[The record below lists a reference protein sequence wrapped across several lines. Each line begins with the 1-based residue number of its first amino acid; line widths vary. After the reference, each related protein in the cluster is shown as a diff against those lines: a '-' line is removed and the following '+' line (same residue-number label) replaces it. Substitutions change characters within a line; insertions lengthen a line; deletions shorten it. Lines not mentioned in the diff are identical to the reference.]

1 MCRTS
6 SASKGVMERVLEPEL
21 MDDELQ
27 AIAYAR
33 ADFSTSNQLFVD
45 GLIHDAPQRL
55 RTAVDIGCGPGDV
68 MIRLARA
75 RPDLHITAIDG
86 SAPMI
91 TLARGAV
98 MTAGL
103 TDRITLVQGY
113 VPGVELEAHSFD
125 AVLSKDLLHHVP
137 DPSLLW
143 TEVARVARP
152 GGVIYVMDLV
162 RPPTRDDARG
172 IVNRVAAR
180 EDPILREDFF
190 NSLCAAFTVDE
201 LREQVAA
208 AGLDLEV
215 RQISDRHALVS
226 GLTSP

>member
-1 MCRTS
+1 
-6 SASKGVMERVLEPEL
+6 MERVLEPEL
-21 MDDELQ
+21 MEDELQ
-27 AIAYAR
+27 SIAYAR

-45 GLIHDAPQRL
+45 GLIHDFPQRL

-75 RPDLHITAIDG
+75 LPDLRVVAIDG

-91 TLARGAV
+91 ALARGAV
-98 MTAGL
+98 LSAGL
-103 TDRITLVQGY
+103 GDRITLVQGY
-113 VPGVELEAHSFD
+113 VPGVALEAHSFD

-143 TEVARVARP
+143 KEIARLARP
-152 GGVIYVMDLV
+152 GAVVYVMDLV
-162 RPPTRDDARG
+162 RPATREEAGR

-201 LREQVAA
+201 LREQVAG
-208 AGLDLEV
+208 AGLRLEV
-215 RQISDRHALVS
+215 RQVSDRHALVS
-226 GLTSP
+226 GLI

>member
-1 MCRTS
+1 
-6 SASKGVMERVLEPEL
+6 MERVLEPEL
-21 MDDELQ
+21 MEDEQ
-27 AIAYAR
+27 QSIAYAR

-45 GLIHDAPQRL
+45 GLIHDFPRQL

-75 RPDLHITAIDG
+75 LPDLQVVAIDG

-98 MTAGL
+98 LVAGL
-103 TDRITLVQGY
+103 GDRITLVQGY
-113 VPGVELEAHSFD
+113 VPGVALHAHSFD

-143 TEVARVARP
+143 KEVARLARP
-152 GGVIYVMDLV
+152 GAVVYVMDLI
-162 RPPTRDDARG
+162 RPATREEAAR
-172 IVNRVAAR
+172 IVDRVAAR
-180 EDPILREDFF
+180 EHPILREDFF
-190 NSLCAAFTVDE
+190 NSLCAAFSVDE
-201 LREQVAA
+201 LCEQVAG
-208 AGLDLEV
+208 AGLPLDV
-215 RQISDRHALVS
+215 RQVSDRHALVS

>member
-1 MCRTS
+1 
-6 SASKGVMERVLEPEL
+6 MERVLEPEL
-21 MDDELQ
+21 MDDERQ
-27 AIAYAR
+27 SIAYAR
-33 ADFSTSNQLFVD
+33 ADFSSSNQFFVD
-45 GLIHDAPQRL
+45 GVINEFPRPL

-75 RPDLHITAIDG
+75 LPDLRITAIDA

-98 MTAGL
+98 MTEGL
-103 TDRITLVQGY
+103 SDRIELVQGC
-113 VPGVELEAHSFD
+113 VPGVALKAHSFD

-137 DPSLLW
+137 DPSVLW
-143 TEVARVARP
+143 KEIARLGRP
-152 GGVIYVMDLV
+152 GAVVYVMDLV
-162 RPPTRDDARG
+162 RPATPEEARR
-172 IVNRVAAR
+172 IVDRVAAR

-215 RQISDRHALVS
+215 RQASDRHALIS
-226 GLTSP
+226 GVTSP